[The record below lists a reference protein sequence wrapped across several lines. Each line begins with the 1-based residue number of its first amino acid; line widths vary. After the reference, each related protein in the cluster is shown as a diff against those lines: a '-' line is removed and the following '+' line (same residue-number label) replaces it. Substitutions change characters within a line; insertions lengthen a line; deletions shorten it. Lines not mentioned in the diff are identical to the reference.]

1 MVWAGFWTI
10 GFGVVVV
17 EGGGLFKASKQ
28 FVGAGVSSP
37 QHHTCRFAASQIWL
51 LKFVNKVRK
60 YGWLFGSTVSC
71 STSLLLHE
79 HVEKAWQLQDR
90 VRHESPAPLTDAEKK
105 KKS

>member
-1 MVWAGFWTI
+1 MKQQITQKPSCQKNYLITCKLVWAGFWTI

-51 LKFVNKVRK
+51 LKFVNKMR
-60 YGWLFGSTVSC
+60 
-71 STSLLLHE
+71 
-79 HVEKAWQLQDR
+79 
-90 VRHESPAPLTDAEKK
+90 
-105 KKS
+105 